1 MNYRDKISVLISN
14 YNKSKFLKN
23 SLLNLKKQNY
33 KNFEIIL
40 FDDSSTD
47 NSLQIIK
54 KFKNVKL
61 IVNKKKKSKFPAL
74 NQINAITECFKI
86 AKGNIICLLDADD
99 FFEKNKLSKIKTF
112 FNNYHQANSVYNFPK
127 AKKNKFRF
135 IKRQRNIWPTIFPTS
150 CISIRRKSFKVFL
163 KFIKKKEFPNL
174 EIDARFTI
182 FSKYYNDEYNLIKD
196 KLTTYNDDN
205 EGIMSNVSKYS
216 INWWL
221 RRKQAFQ
228 YMDFILHL
236 KKRKSNFSY
245 DRLITN
251 FIGSIIGLFN

>member
-74 NQINAITECFKI
+74 NQINAITECIKI
-86 AKGNIICLLDADD
+86 
-99 FFEKNKLSKIKTF
+99 
-112 FNNYHQANSVYNFPK
+112 
-127 AKKNKFRF
+127 
-135 IKRQRNIWPTIFPTS
+135 
-150 CISIRRKSFKVFL
+150 
-163 KFIKKKEFPNL
+163 
-174 EIDARFTI
+174 
-182 FSKYYNDEYNLIKD
+182 
-196 KLTTYNDDN
+196 
-205 EGIMSNVSKYS
+205 
-216 INWWL
+216 
-221 RRKQAFQ
+221 
-228 YMDFILHL
+228 
-236 KKRKSNFSY
+236 
-245 DRLITN
+245 
-251 FIGSIIGLFN
+251 